1 MKSIE
6 NKIKKAKNGA
16 IQTINSKEIKF
27 YLRNFS
33 ENLSYLI
40 KQDQINKVNNKGKY
54 ENAYDLVFNEKN
66 KYNNN
71 HIILIALITFHHKQG
86 GIIECTFPSKEEL
99 ISNEE
104 IKSLID
110 KEKFRT
116 IDSVLDYILNNLVNY
131 CLTDGIHLS
140 NNETNFFFIHD
151 FQKPLYCLSYYIQK
165 KTDNEENKTED
176 SFQENIRGCIQ
187 KSICI
192 VSTLPIFGNI
202 NIYQNYYTHLST
214 QMIKYMGQKS
224 LNDKSVLDDIYNKL
238 LNEFHQEKK
247 WLFNLRKIVLFLKDD
262 LIIILKLILL
272 EKRIIVFSQ
281 IPSNASLLIMTILS
295 LFPGNYSNGRKFF
308 DKQNGTPF
316 KLFYE
321 KYLIYPLFTLFDL
334 DSLLGKI
341 KNNNGINFLIGTTNK
356 LIIENKNLDYN
367 CLINVDEKKIIYL
380 KDISDDIK
388 HINSKENKVLK
399 NIYELIN
406 NDNLDDKNNKKIKL
420 EQSWILEKNENDEKE
435 FNSIKKYILSY
446 YLKIIFDISYL
457 IEEIK
462 KNINND
468 PYGSKLINLYETIQ
482 INYLKSTS
490 QNFYC
495 SKDKNNDDIFKEDSL
510 PFIKNIISDP
520 LTYTICS
527 ILPIKISNSD
537 SSKKTS
543 VEKKRESILEKINI
557 LSFVSQWTK
566 TNNFKKWFYS
576 YNKEII
582 NYSTLST
589 QEKKTTLYDYEDNLY
604 KGTMIL
610 GKKEGLGKY
619 DYKTLKMIYDGS
631 FKNDLRE
638 GNGTLTSYDKKFYY
652 EGGWMNNQMEGN
664 GVLYSSQLGKYS
676 GKFHKD
682 FFEGYGSLIDIEDN
696 MYEGNFHK
704 GEKSGKGEMKLFDGS
719 CYTGEFKNDKYHGKG
734 VLKDQKGNIILNG
747 EFKLG
752 SLYKPKKTNNKG
764 YERDNEQTK
773 SKKMVKRK
781 SFNPLSGNE
790 LKGIQS
796 IKFYEEYEENEINE
810 EGYS

>member
-71 HIILIALITFHHKQG
+71 NILLIALITFHHKQG

-238 LNEFHQEKK
+238 LNEFYQEKK
-247 WLFNLRKIVLFLKDD
+247 WLFNLRKIVLLLKDD

-462 KNINND
+462 KNIDND

-495 SKDKNNDDIFKEDSL
+495 SKDKNNEDIFKEDSL
-510 PFIKNIISDP
+510 PFIQNIFSDP
-520 LTYTICS
+520 ITYTICS

-543 VEKKRESILEKINI
+543 VEKKE
-557 LSFVSQWTK
+557 
-566 TNNFKKWFYS
+566 
-576 YNKEII
+576 
-582 NYSTLST
+582 
-589 QEKKTTLYDYEDNLY
+589 NL
-604 KGTMIL
+604 
-610 GKKEGLGKY
+610 
-619 DYKTLKMIYDGS
+619 
-631 FKNDLRE
+631 F
-638 GNGTLTSYDKKFYY
+638 
-652 EGGWMNNQMEGN
+652 
-664 GVLYSSQLGKYS
+664 
-676 GKFHKD
+676 
-682 FFEGYGSLIDIEDN
+682 
-696 MYEGNFHK
+696 
-704 GEKSGKGEMKLFDGS
+704 
-719 CYTGEFKNDKYHGKG
+719 
-734 VLKDQKGNIILNG
+734 
-747 EFKLG
+747 
-752 SLYKPKKTNNKG
+752 
-764 YERDNEQTK
+764 
-773 SKKMVKRK
+773 
-781 SFNPLSGNE
+781 
-790 LKGIQS
+790 
-796 IKFYEEYEENEINE
+796 
-810 EGYS
+810 